1 MALNIRLSPALD
13 LLARDYCERVGI
25 SLNSLVGVA
34 LDAYLRQPEPAQ
46 PPAPAVA
53 LAAPSAPAPDPA
65 MRAKF
70 EAIRAHLE
78 QAERDK
84 PVLTAEPFVQPT
96 APSDPKPVL
105 GAKPSKAERAKL
117 AAWHRRNR

>member
-34 LDAYLRQPEPAQ
+34 LDAYLRQPEPAK

-53 LAAPSAPAPDPA
+53 LAAPAAPAPAPA
-65 MRAKF
+65 PEPAVRSKL
-70 EAIRAHLE
+70 EAVHRV
-78 QAERDK
+78 K
-84 PVLTAEPFVQPT
+84 PVLTAERLPEPVVL
-96 APSDPKPVL
+96 SDPKPVL
-105 GAKPSKAERAKL
+105 SAKPSKAERAKL